1 VNVIIGIS
9 VSTVEKETQL
19 ACSAGSYANCN
30 EAAVMGE
37 PRAYILTQAKFRT
50 VILSKAAALPESG
63 SVPRLSHLIAR
74 HMRSI
79 SGARDSMY
87 GLVTELSAE
96 FHVI

>member
-1 VNVIIGIS
+1 

-37 PRAYILTQAKFRT
+37 PRAS

-87 GLVTELSAE
+87 GVVTEL
-96 FHVI
+96 